1 MHGDRRTHVLTAVR
15 SHHHG
20 MREQL
25 AMADGGT
32 TRAMPGWGPMLSTN
46 GQKGRRQAR
55 LSRCPYFETP
65 LAPPRFTSRCRVTR
79 TPRKCGAVRC
89 GVVFNVVW
97 WVGWRAG
104 PPASTGQ
111 QGRRG
116 VEPRGSISV
125 QGVYFKYLLFGA
137 ACASGREAPPG
148 NLRCTLG
155 RMVPFRQGDAWSLG
169 VLDTEP
175 KSPRLRGQ

>member
-1 MHGDRRTHVLTAVR
+1 MLTAMR

-25 AMADGGT
+25 VMADGGHD
-32 TRAMPGWGPMLSTN
+32 PGHAGLGPMTTN

-55 LSRCPYFETP
+55 LSTCPYFETP
-65 LAPPRFTSRCRVTR
+65 LAPRRFTSRCRVTR
-79 TPRKCGAVRC
+79 TPRKCGAVRR
-89 GVVFNVVW
+89 GVVW
-97 WVGWRAG
+97 WVRWRAG

-116 VEPRGSISV
+116 VEPRGSISAE
-125 QGVYFKYLLFGA
+125 GVYFKYLLFGA
-137 ACASGREAPPG
+137 AGASSQAAPPG